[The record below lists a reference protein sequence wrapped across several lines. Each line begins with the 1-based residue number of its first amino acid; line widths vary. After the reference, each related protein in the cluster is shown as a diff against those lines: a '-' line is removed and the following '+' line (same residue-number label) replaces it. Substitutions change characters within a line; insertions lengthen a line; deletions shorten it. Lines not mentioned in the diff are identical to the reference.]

1 MLLTQLKNKYG
12 ICLALFHEITGA
24 YIIYRS
30 QNLSPEVTAQAVAWS
45 MAAGESFQQSS
56 SDYNEGEAIIT
67 IPDIKKMVFF
77 YFFLF
82 NPKEKIDPRT
92 ELSPGVL
99 VFLADPNQQTALY
112 NDSPLLSSVV
122 RILISLLR
130 PYFSRCEP
138 EGDFSRIVKII
149 DQYL

>member
-1 MLLTQLKNKYG
+1 MLTQLKIKYG
-12 ICLALFHEITGA
+12 ICLALFHGITGA

-30 QNLSPEVTAQAVAWS
+30 QNLPLEVTTQAVAWS

-56 SDYNEGEAIIT
+56 SNYNEGESIIT
-67 IPDIKKMVFF
+67 IPEIKKMAFF
-77 YFFLF
+77 YFFLY

-112 NDSPLLSSVV
+112 DDSPLLSSAV
-122 RILISLLR
+122 RVIISLLR
-130 PYFSRCEP
+130 PYFRNCEP
-138 EGDFSRIVKII
+138 EGDFSKIVKII